1 MAGAEIASYLNA
13 LGRSLEAATP
23 AAKAAALAGL
33 VAPADGAAWPMPE
46 LPRRPGRAAAL
57 REAISPPRRRRTL
70 AHAGTRNRF
79 LLAIHHIELSAIDL
93 AVVACLRGSGLPR
106 AFHEDFLGI
115 ARDEARHAALLEE
128 LLAGRGIAPGDEPVH
143 FRLWE
148 STLACRDLG
157 EHLVVV
163 PRVLEARGL
172 DVAAELLPRLHEL
185 DPDAH
190 QVLSVIY
197 QDEIGHVA
205 IGTRWQQWWCV
216 SQGREPLGHFAA
228 VLARHFPGQHPWP
241 TPLDLYGRRQAG
253 FSASELELLG
263 GGIGV

>member
-79 LLAIHHIELSAIDL
+79 LL
-93 AVVACLRGSGLPR
+93 